1 VIKNKPHA
9 PVFYG
14 AAVAGPVFKEIA
26 DRLYSA
32 SVKQAP
38 IAKVAPKPDSNVYV
52 YKGYKQDVAH
62 VAKKLKL
69 PFVDSSLFV
78 DEWATISH
86 APAAGL
92 LKSSKVEAKSM
103 PSLVGLGYKD
113 MIYICESRGLK
124 VYAQGRGK
132 VAAQSI
138 VAGSPIVKGQQIQIT
153 LN

>member
-1 VIKNKPHA
+1 M
-9 PVFYG
+9 
-14 AAVAGPVFKEIA
+14 
-26 DRLYSA
+26 
-32 SVKQAP
+32 
-38 IAKVAPKPDSNVYV
+38 
-52 YKGYKQDVAH
+52 

-69 PFVDSSLFV
+69 PFKDSSLFV

-92 LKSSKVEAKSM
+92 LKSSKLDTKSM

-113 MIYICESRGLK
+113 MIYICESAGLK
-124 VYAQGRGK
+124 VSAQGRGK

-138 VAGSPIVKGQQIQIT
+138 IAGQPIAKGQQIQIT

>member
-1 VIKNKPHA
+1 
-9 PVFYG
+9 VFYG

-38 IAKVAPKPDSNVYV
+38 IAKVAAKPDSNVYV
-52 YKGYKQDVAH
+52 YKGYKRDVAH

-92 LKSSKVEAKSM
+92 LKSSKVDAKAM

-138 VAGSPIVKGQQIQIT
+138 AAGAPIVKGQQIQIT

>member
-1 VIKNKPHA
+1 M
-9 PVFYG
+9 
-14 AAVAGPVFKEIA
+14 
-26 DRLYSA
+26 
-32 SVKQAP
+32 
-38 IAKVAPKPDSNVYV
+38 
-52 YKGYKQDVAH
+52 

-69 PFVDSSLFV
+69 PFKDSSLFV

-92 LKSSKVEAKSM
+92 LKSSKVDAKSM

-113 MIYICESRGLK
+113 MIYICESAGLK
-124 VYAQGRGK
+124 VNAQGRGK

-138 VAGSPIVKGQQIQIT
+138 IAGQPIVKGQQIQIT